1 MKLFLLR
8 HGESVSCTLA
18 DTSYL
23 PSDVDNGL
31 TINGQKQI
39 RAFAQELRALTGQSK
54 TIQLYSSPLHRAR
67 ESSALVEDML
77 GIRAMIVDALRERD
91 FGFSEGC
98 SIGESRR
105 LQLASHRRP
114 LDRVFGESIAEHRCR
129 VAHWIDEVLS
139 RQLLPDIIVVISH
152 GGSIE
157 QLHMHLLSSHVEAS
171 CRVFSALSPGCFHEW
186 SVLCEADGDTVLRLD
201 RINVF
206 PAAALPKTH
215 H

>member
-18 DTSYL
+18 DTSCL
-23 PSDVDNGL
+23 PNDWDNGL
-31 TINGQKQI
+31 TTNGQKQV
-39 RAFAQELRALTGQSK
+39 RAFSRKLQALTEQRK
-54 TIQLYSSPLHRAR
+54 TIQLYSSPLHRAL
-67 ESSALVEDML
+67 ESAAILEHALGTETT
-77 GIRAMIVDALRERD
+77 IVDALRERD
-91 FGFSEGC
+91 FGFPEGC

-105 LQLASHRRP
+105 LQLACHRRP
-114 LDRVFGESIAEHRCR
+114 LERVCGESIAEHRLR

-139 RQLLPDIIVVISH
+139 RQQLPDIVVVVSH

-186 SVLCEADGDTVLRLD
+186 SVLREADGDTVLRLD
-201 RINVF
+201 RIDVC
-206 PAAALPKTH
+206 PVEAPPKTQH
-215 H
+215 